1 MIRPPPGYIDMPTA
15 INAIVKAR
23 FGREAALE
31 TQVDDKGRTLRRWIS
46 LNTTNDPAVKEAV
59 DWLTDALR
67 FEEIEA
73 FTYDQETVTH
83 VNSGYWIPRGSDT
96 FSTGDIAIP
105 RGTFVSNP
113 EYPNNDGAGLCFQE
127 LAFMKALSIGQ
138 DTKLKAIDS
147 PQERLD
153 WSYLDVLAWI
163 YTRDFQWVERLTEGY
178 DQDHKKSM
186 FAERLHIQRTCN
198 GLNDP
203 PFPPLALDAGTTAC
217 DIDRLI
223 IKAARS
229 GIIKV
234 RGAKTRF
241 GKREEIPATDFHE
254 NEVRM
259 IEHLGDIV
267 LSPIDVICS
276 DNDSWGR
283 LAFNRDEILAH
294 WQGTQDTATEPAA
307 QKPKARKGKFAG
319 AKDDVFALLHWWSK
333 QDKQNGTNKLGEHTA
348 GTLSKVML
356 TGDKLT
362 LEDDIKK
369 QLKQNTVE
377 GWIRDWA
384 EQNNVPLKKTARAK
398 IGQ

>member
-73 FTYDQETVTH
+73 FTYDQEAVTR
-83 VNSGYWIPRGSDT
+83 VNSGYWIPRGNDT

-147 PQERLD
+147 PKERLD

-163 YTRDFQWVERLTEGY
+163 YTRDFLWVERLTEGY
-178 DQDHKKSM
+178 DQDHEKSM
-186 FAERLHIQRTCN
+186 FAERLLIESHCN
-198 GLNDP
+198 KACDP
-203 PFPPLALDAGTTAC
+203 PFPPMVLDESYAHDFDRYGVTAN
-217 DIDRLI
+217 DVDRVI
-223 IKAARS
+223 FKAARS
-229 GIIKV
+229 GEITIE
-234 RGAKTRF
+234 GAATQFGELEQIPPKTFRDDRKH
-241 GKREEIPATDFHE
+241 GPVIVLIEED
-254 NEVRM
+254 
-259 IEHLGDIV
+259 GDAV
-267 LSPIDVICS
+267 LSPKEFHTPL
-276 DNDSWGR
+276 WR
-283 LAFNRDEILAH
+283 HLTFNRDEILAH
-294 WQGTQDTATEPAA
+294 WQSTKDQKTEPAA
-307 QKPKARKGKFAG
+307 
-319 AKDDVFALLHWWSK
+319 D
-333 QDKQNGTNKLGEHTA
+333 TNKTSNAGRSPIKREAAKEGLCRLYPGNNGILPNGVTNKIAAKCLLDAGYGEISVDTIRRA
-348 GTLSKVML
+348 LEELNPNTLK
-356 TGDKLT
+356 
-362 LEDDIKK
+362 
-369 QLKQNTVE
+369 
-377 GWIRDWA
+377 
-384 EQNNVPLKKTARAK
+384 
-398 IGQ
+398 